1 MNSLQGEEGR
11 GGGEEETLNGLMIQ
25 LTKLWCQS
33 FFRAMS
39 DGFTTIAYEHTKGY
53 TYLYARIRDC
63 TLLSLMCTLGTT
75 THSLSTVYV

>member
-33 FFRAMS
+33 FLRAMS

-53 TYLYARIRDC
+53 TYVPICEDTRLHTPISYVYSRC
-63 TLLSLMCTLGTT
+63 NNTLS
-75 THSLSTVYV
+75 

>member
-33 FFRAMS
+33 FLRAMS

-63 TLLSLMCTLGTT
+63 TLLRISYVYSRYNNTL
-75 THSLSTVYV
+75 S